1 LQANDVGVREAGK
14 SDGHGDRGCGE
25 GHDGDDAL
33 DGGGVDSPTVAPF
46 ATPTCADYWRFVSR
60 PIRRA
65 LPRKTLCWPLA
76 RLLEGDLPAPQVTSL
91 RNFDRVSPND
101 D

>member
-1 LQANDVGVREAGK
+1 VGIWGAGK
-14 SDGHGDRGCGE
+14 SDGHGDRGCGA
-25 GHDGDDAL
+25 GDDSDEAL
-33 DGGGVDSPTVAPF
+33 DGGGDDSPRVAPS
-46 ATPTCADYWRFVSR
+46 ATPTYADYWRFVSR
-60 PIRRA
+60 PIRSA
-65 LPRKTLCWPLA
+65 LPRKTHWWPLA